1 LTLNIRIDIVL
12 GVGRPALTLLRSQS
26 APAVGESLSSIVPT
40 GRLVELSTPSTG
52 PSARTSTAVTLL
64 AHAQQQGETAVWLQ
78 PQGGPLYPPDLSEAG
93 IDLDALV
100 VIHVPASSGPHG
112 ACKAAELLL
121 RSGAFGM
128 LVLDLTAGVPPG
140 SGEAWQGRLL
150 ALARQHQAKV
160 VLLTDKPSHAASLG
174 PLVGL
179 RIESTRTVVGAESSE
194 LGPGSGVDGVVPLSS
209 PTPLAPLRPG
219 GGRRAS
225 RAKQRTPTRFFVH
238 HSVLKN
244 KTGKTLEPSLESY
257 RGPWGI

>member
-1 LTLNIRIDIVL
+1 M
-12 GVGRPALTLLRSQS
+12 GRPALTLLRSQS

-52 PSARTSTAVTLL
+52 PSARTSTAVSLL

-78 PQGGPLYPPDLSEAG
+78 PQGGPLYPPDLGEAG

-150 ALARQHQAKV
+150 ALARQHHARG

-174 PLVGL
+174 PVVGL
-179 RIESTRTVVGAESSE
+179 RIESTRT
-194 LGPGSGVDGVVPLSS
+194 DGVETLVPLSS

-219 GGRRAS
+219 GGGGGGRRGKA
-225 RAKQRTPTRFFVH
+225 RTPTRFFVH

-257 RGPWGI
+257 RGPWGL

>member
-1 LTLNIRIDIVL
+1 MTLNIRIDIVV

-52 PSARTSTAVTLL
+52 PSARTSTAVSLL

-78 PQGGPLYPPDLSEAG
+78 PQGGPLYPPDLGEAG

-150 ALARQHQAKV
+150 ALARQHHARV

-179 RIESTRTVVGAESSE
+179 RIESTRTD
-194 LGPGSGVDGVVPLSS
+194 GSNGSLPEGVETLVPLSS

-219 GGRRAS
+219 GGRRAK
-225 RAKQRTPTRFFVH
+225 ARTPTRFFVH

-257 RGPWGI
+257 RGPWGL